1 MNQSINQVFLT
12 PTDSRCF
19 FGPIPDNMR
28 IAGDWMTPADTIT
41 SRLAFTMCF
50 LLSLTKEIPTAL
62 PFSIKTYKFIAQ
74 PSIHLTVYL
83 IFWVKFDIMRQLMRK
98 YLKGDAYLYL

>member
-1 MNQSINQVFLT
+1 MV
-12 PTDSRCF
+12 
-19 FGPIPDNMR
+19 
-28 IAGDWMTPADTIT
+28 PADTIT

-50 LLSLTKEIPTAL
+50 LLSVTKEIPTAF

-74 PSIHLTVYL
+74 PSIDLTVYL